1 MPQSYYEMGED
12 QLAAIRARLA
22 EPPPTIALAA
32 RNHGFTPLVEYLALL
47 QEDRIALVDEVDRLR
62 AELAEEESGQSPA
75 SGATS

>member
-1 MPQSYYEMGED
+1 MGEE

-22 EPPPTIALAA
+22 EPPPPIALAA

-62 AELAEEESGQSPA
+62 AEIVGEADGQSPA
-75 SGATS
+75 TGASSAGAG